1 MQVVIKL
8 LEKMLRSFAAVIGR
22 NGLVSLNVKCG
33 TKLVCNRP
41 YSKKEFIGD
50 QPRKKEIIQSTEKE
64 NVGSRQSFVPKN
76 SLKTFESQLE
86 FRENKMVQHSND
98 ILTENKTEL
107 SSSLVSSD
115 EVNDSPQPF
124 RETSRLMPSI
134 PKKSF
139 SLAPYVNKS
148 ETLSNLV
155 KLGVDLSIIETN
167 VDVAN
172 YIVKADFDRDIRP
185 YLMLL
190 HDCGVPDAVLGE
202 LITKNPNILLEPL
215 DDLQV
220 RINYF
225 KSKKFSLES
234 VARLIS
240 KAPTLLTTAT
250 KQIDSH
256 LGFLQKEFALTGS
269 NRDIFSTSAHI
280 VSFHFI

>member
-1 MQVVIKL
+1 MKFQLKIK
-8 LEKMLRSFAAVIGR
+8 
-22 NGLVSLNVKCG
+22 
-33 TKLVCNRP
+33 
-41 YSKKEFIGD
+41 
-50 QPRKKEIIQSTEKE
+50 Q
-64 NVGSRQSFVPKN
+64 
-76 SLKTFESQLE
+76 
-86 FRENKMVQHSND
+86 
-98 ILTENKTEL
+98 L
-107 SSSLVSSD
+107 SSCLVSSD
-115 EVNDSPQPF
+115 DVSDLPRPF
-124 RETSRLMPSI
+124 KETARLLPSI

-190 HDCGVPDAVLGE
+190 LDCGVPDSVLSE

-220 RINYF
+220 TINYL
-225 KSKKFSLES
+225 KSKKFTLES
-234 VARLIS
+234 VAHLIS
-240 KAPTLLTTAT
+240 KAPSLLTTTT

-256 LGFLQKEFALTGS
+256 LGFLQKEFALTDLTR
-269 NRDIFSTSAHI
+269 NIFSTKSRIQFSHKL
-280 VSFHFI
+280 FHNLKTLNLFTFLTIFVIN